1 MALYL
6 GSEKMAGNII
16 PETSSNQP
24 KVLFNSENGAQG
36 DIGFND
42 NVFNYDYIDIFYNH
56 MTTRW
61 YVNTHDKSIQMFNF
75 GHDGDVMIW
84 CAKHY
89 YVSDDGTGMVKS
101 HVGRTYS
108 YSGGGTTNDTL
119 DTFGIYKVIGYKF

>member
-24 KVLFNSENGAQG
+24 QILFNSETGEKGN
-36 DIGFND
+36 IGFND
-42 NVFNYDYIDIFYNH
+42 SVFNYDYIDISYNH

-61 YVNTHDKSIQMFNF
+61 YVNTTDKGIQIFNF
-75 GHDGDVMIW
+75 GHDGNVMIW

-89 YVSDDGTGMVKS
+89 FITDNGTGMTVS

-108 YSGGGTTNDTL
+108 YTGSGTTNDTL
-119 DTFGIYKVIGYKF
+119 DTFYIYKVVGYKF

>member
-6 GSEKMAGNII
+6 GSEKMAGNTI

-24 KVLFNSENGAQG
+24 QILFNSTNGEQG
-36 DIGFND
+36 NIGFND
-42 NVFNYDYIDIFYNH
+42 SVFNYDYIDIHYNH

-61 YVNTHDKSIQMFNF
+61 YVNTTDKEIQMFNF
-75 GHDGDVMIW
+75 GHDGNVMIW

-89 YVSDDGTGMVKS
+89 YISNDGTGMVKN

-108 YSGGGTTNDTL
+108 YSGGATTNDTL
-119 DTFGIYKVIGYKF
+119 DTFYIYKVVGYKF